1 MRLRA
6 DFPVTTEELDIRV
19 NVPSA
24 ATLPFIQLLT
34 SPGLYWL
41 LAEAPISKL
50 LIFFVIDT
58 EVFASC
64 ATDVGGLSKPDGSF
78 VTHILSK
85 AIG

>member
-1 MRLRA
+1 MLLPA
-6 DFPVTTEELDIRV
+6 DFPVLTEELDIRV
-19 NVPSA
+19 NVSSA

-50 LIFFVIDT
+50 LIFFLIDT
-58 EVFASC
+58 LVFCKS
-64 ATDVGGLSKPDGSF
+64 ATDLGGLSKPDGSF